1 MARSRDVPRI
11 KLNGRGGSLF
21 SPSFPPEKTA
31 LSVFLFFIL
40 AFIFF
45 KVINAHSLT
54 SQIFLKDFPFHSLE
68 KPFPIPLTAPFSIY
82 SISPKN
88 MLTKLIVILHF

>member
-1 MARSRDVPRI
+1 MEE
-11 KLNGRGGSLF
+11 GGVWSLHRF
-21 SPSFPPEKTA
+21 HQRRLLCLSFY
-31 LSVFLFFIL
+31 FFIL

-54 SQIFLKDFPFHSLE
+54 SQMFLKDFPFHSLE